1 MASTSSPIQ
10 AGSDAKC
17 LDSCNLKFGISESFN
32 ENLQSRQKVS
42 ASKVGIQPQI
52 FTDPKEQAKYNHVMG
67 DDILKTFDDDS
78 EKKIFRKALEG
89 MELNYP
95 EILNGTEKRMFY
107 YPPAFNV
114 DLKINENET
123 SVSEL
128 LENLQPSL
136 EVNKSLTEREEEN
149 LRLIRRHLKNLRPQL
164 AEQELVD
171 ALAVFFFKHR
181 GMFVNSLKL
190 DEHLKVLTHKAKMIR
205 RKDKTLAFTMTDL
218 EEKLAKQLGISPK
231 TLTNFADDFI
241 KNLMIDPKVIESRVI
256 NGRLIRK
263 AVDDNLKGNES
274 IFVKKIF
281 KPGSDYSMKEIEEG
295 VKLGKFQSDCHFSGE
310 NDLLIVLPDSRLILC
325 IEIKRN
331 TSCQG
336 QAGPTSSR
344 KNKQIDISMKCA
356 SSLLDTNA
364 DFLSLSHGDILS
376 PDWQFAKICAISPS
390 FNNPELICKNC
401 NRFILTPDILTT
413 PGGLDKWWKETG
425 LADRAINLDQKA
437 KDDAYNE
444 FQLMFNRLVCLSSV
458 RIVPDPLNHSH
469 GAYKVV
475 FLNRDQIAL
484 LASDKLLRVLF
495 MCDFGAGKS
504 M

>member
-32 ENLQSRQKVS
+32 ENLQLRQKVS
-42 ASKVGIQPQI
+42 ASKVSVQPEI
-52 FTDPKEQAKYNHVMG
+52 FTDPKKQAKYNHMMG
-67 DDILKTFDDDS
+67 DDLLKTFDDES
-78 EKKIFRKALEG
+78 EKTIFRKALEG

-95 EILNGTEKRMFY
+95 DILLGTEKHMFY
-107 YPPAFNV
+107 YPPAFSF
-114 DLKINENET
+114 DSKISKNET
-123 SVSEL
+123 SAPEVL
-128 LENLQPSL
+128 KNLQPSV
-136 EVNKSLTEREEEN
+136 EANQILTEREEEN
-149 LRLIRRHLKNLRPQL
+149 LKVIRRQLKILRPQL
-164 AEQELVD
+164 AEQEFVD

-181 GMFVNSLKL
+181 GLFINSLKL

-218 EEKLAKQLGISPK
+218 EEKLAEQLGISPK
-231 TLTNFADDFI
+231 TLTNFANDFI
-241 KNLMIDPKVIESRVI
+241 KNLMIDPKVKESRLI
-256 NGRLIRK
+256 NGRIIRK
-263 AVDDNLKGNES
+263 AVDDKLKGNEN
-274 IFVKKIF
+274 IFVKKLF
-281 KPGSDYSMKEIEEG
+281 KPGSDYSIKEIEEG
-295 VKLGKFQSDCHFSGE
+295 VKLGKFQCDCHFSGE

-336 QAGPTSSR
+336 QAGSASSR
-344 KNKQIDISMKCA
+344 KNKQIDIRMKDA

-376 PDWQFAKICAISPS
+376 PDWQFAKICAVSPS
-390 FNNPELICKNC
+390 FNDPEFICKNC
-401 NRFILTPDILTT
+401 NRFILTPDIFKAK
-413 PGGLDKWWKETG
+413 GGLDKWWKETG
-425 LADRAINLDQKA
+425 LADRALNLDQEA
-437 KDDAYNE
+437 KDKAYDE
-444 FQLMFNRLVCLSSV
+444 FQLMFNRLICLSSV
-458 RIVPDPLNHSH
+458 RIVPDPLNRSH

-484 LASDKLLRVLF
+484 FASDKLLHVLF
-495 MCDFGAGKS
+495 MCDFGAGNS